1 MSSCSPT
8 SLTLPLEGTSAPFC
22 NSPITVSEVTDLPEP
37 LSPTRHSV
45 SPSLTLSERPSMMRL
60 PPGFLPR
67 PTTRL
72 SMSRTM
78 LVISSFSA
86 VIARSAATKQS
97 ILSLRG
103 EMDCFAS
110 LAMTRPT
117 SLAALPLLHAGIE
130 RVARGVA
137 DQIDAEDRDRQQQAR
152 PENQRR
158 LDLKIGASLGH
169 DVAPGRRLRADTG
182 AEEGQDRLGEDG
194 GGADIGALHDQRR
207 HRVRHQMPPHDFWQA
222 GADRDCGL
230 DIGLFARRQ
239 HH

>member
-1 MSSCSPT
+1 MVVARSCRKRRSLAVSSCSPT
-8 SLTLPLEGTSAPFC
+8 SLTLPPEGTSVPFC

-67 PTTRL
+67 PTMRL

-97 ILSLRG
+97 ILSSRG

-110 LAMTRPT
+110 LAMTEPT

-137 DQIDAEDRDRQQQAR
+137 DQVDAEDRARQQQPR
-152 PENQRR
+152 PEDQRR
-158 LDLKIGASLGH
+158 LDLKIGAALGH
-169 DVAPGRRLRADTG
+169 DVAPGRRLRADDG
-182 AEEGQDRLGEDG
+182 PQERHDRFGENG
-194 GGADIGALHDQRR
+194 GRANIGALHDQRR
-207 HRVRHQMPPHDFWQA
+207 DRV
-222 GADRDCGL
+222 
-230 DIGLFARRQ
+230 
-239 HH
+239 